1 MDELKQLLKISLANS
16 FAFYLKAQFYHWNV
30 VGENFPQYHS
40 FLGDLY
46 EEVYGSVDNIAELI
60 RTINEVAPG
69 SLGRYK
75 ELSQVQDADSVPSTV
90 IMFNALYNDNQTVK
104 SSLIK
109 AYEKAEELKQ
119 YGISNYLQ
127 DRIQAHEKHAWMIRS
142 ITAGA

>member
-1 MDELKQLLKISLANS
+1 M
-16 FAFYLKAQFYHWNV
+16 
-30 VGENFPQYHS
+30 
-40 FLGDLY
+40 Y
-46 EEVYGSVDNIAELI
+46 EEVYGSVDNIGELI

-75 ELSQVQDADSVPSTV
+75 ELSQVQDAESVPSTV